1 MLACALLVL
10 SAAVSAQAA
19 VYLGTQ
25 QTYNLCAG
33 DTLTLD
39 LSQRQL
45 KLYTDTI
52 VRDTVA
58 VAGSSDSLYNLH
70 VVHVLPK
77 YLFTEPSRTLR
88 EDGQSFDWRELTIT
102 EEGTYQQVYKSNVNG
117 CDSIYRIT
125 VYRTRTEQE
134 ERTICQG
141 DSTFWRGHYY
151 SLQGRYEDLLR
162 SKDDLR
168 DSIIYRLVLHTTYIP
183 DTTFSSRT
191 ICRGS
196 WLDWRGRR
204 LTEPGLY
211 TDTLVSSKGCDSVV
225 HLSLNVVDVDTIVQ
239 IYRLTEGET
248 YTWLGKEY
256 TTAGVYD
263 TLLRNSDPSGCDTVA
278 RLYLSTLPIDTI
290 DTTVVICRGQEFEW
304 HGITANRSGVYY
316 RAEKPTDYSQ
326 TIYRLNLTIRNIPE
340 TDVRKY
346 ICHGGSLEFLGKTYT
361 AAGVY
366 FDTVMTTNGCDSAL
380 RITITE
386 MYPEISTTVARIA
399 DGQTYIWN
407 GKPYTK
413 AGTYDSIMPRPF
425 GCDSIARLELSTY
438 HVDTIDTVAY
448 ICYGETL
455 TWQGMTG
462 STTHVYEK
470 DGTRPNGDKVHYRLD
485 LRVTRIPITYLTD
498 TLCQDGTGSRSIHF
512 GDTILKT
519 SGIYTQK
526 FLGQHGCDSVV
537 VLRLQVTRPD
547 SIIEERRIPEGTFT
561 TWNGKNYS
569 ESGYYDSIS
578 QNRFGCDSLNRL
590 ILTVYHVDTIDTTV
604 YVCAGQ
610 SYTWHGI
617 TGSET
622 RVYEFP
628 GTRDNGDR
636 VYYRMDMRMMN
647 IPVTYIKDTLCQT
660 AGNSSITFV
669 DTTLTTSG
677 TYSHTFRSQHGCDS
691 VVVLELTVVHPDSTI
706 ISNRIPEGT
715 FTTWN
720 GKEYSQSGVYDTI
733 IPNRFGCD
741 SLSRLILTVYP
752 IDTIDTIATICPNTS
767 LEWHGMVC
775 SETKHYEFPGYKDN
789 GDQAYYRLDL
799 TVKELVEIEKH
810 FSLCDEDVVTFN
822 GKTYNTAGTTYDR
835 FSCDTIYKIVI
846 TKNPTS
852 YHFQT
857 GVMDATHPYYWSY
870 TLDGEQKTDTITAP
884 GHYEHTTVDPTT
896 GCSDTWHLELTRDET
911 KYHFVEE
918 QTICED
924 EEFDWRGRTGLN
936 HQFVGKTTH
945 YFDNYRTVADQ
956 DSIYEL
962 ILTVKPVLRSSQ
974 TIKFCGSLDLN
985 GTTHTESKVLID
997 TFTSIQYHCDSIVT
1011 TILVQ
1016 GSPFHLHDTLTLVP
1030 GETATWRGQTIDH
1043 DGWYDERHTNSF
1055 GCDSIYSLGV
1065 GYKAATPVTN
1075 THTDKVTICEGNYHD
1090 WRGDHYFNTGT
1101 YHDTVY
1107 VNNDPTQGVDSIY
1120 ILHLTVNPIYHSTE
1134 RITFTSFPGTYREH
1148 VFWAHGEH
1156 YDFHYQSSTGCDSII
1171 TVYADLQ
1178 VIVVEENASVCR
1190 SELPYRWRDHEYNE
1204 AYRYVE
1210 TVKDAAGNDSVQYI
1224 LNLSVKDAVET
1235 RITKTICQGSS
1246 YTFGNQTLTE
1256 TGVYR
1261 YTFKDFGCDS
1271 TVVLSLNVLSIDT
1284 NVFVHH
1290 IDEGEYYDWNGER
1303 YNSEGIYFSTAQNRF
1318 GCDSINVLQLIVNR
1332 VDTVDTTVVICPNE
1346 IPFFW
1351 HGIRATQ
1358 SGDYYTSERQD
1369 NGDYNYFRLHLTVR
1383 ELQYIDTTFTICD
1396 DEQII
1401 FNGKTYTES
1410 GVFTDYLSCD
1420 TVLRVRINKH
1430 PQQVYVT
1437 TASLGGEHGYT
1448 WTFMKDGTET
1458 TETFNEPGTYEYES
1472 PNPVTGCS
1480 EIWRLVLNR
1489 DETEYHFV
1497 ETLTLCEGEP
1507 FSWHGMNN
1515 LTQQGIGST
1524 SNYLVKYQTRAGKD
1538 SIYELILTVNPIERT
1553 TQVIPFCDAYV
1564 LNGKTYTATTTVVDT
1579 AHTGLGCYSI
1589 VTYILQKNNSFHRHD
1604 TTTII
1609 PGQTLYWRGQTITNT
1624 GLYTDE
1630 HTTASGC
1637 DSIYTLGVGMKE
1649 DAPHMKMQSWT
1660 EEICEGDTLF
1670 WRNKNYYNTGIYV
1683 DTVFVGST
1691 NEVDSLYVLNL
1702 TVHPT
1707 YLFRERIT
1715 FTNFPGTYRGHDFT
1729 YHGETD
1735 TIRYTSAG
1743 GCDSIYIVVAERE
1756 VRRTEETVVL
1766 CADEIATTPYVWK
1779 WNGATYTE
1787 SGRYVVVVKDAQ
1799 GNDSVEHIL
1808 NLTVKNIPVTYIDRT
1823 ICQGGSYTFGDRTLT
1838 QAGEYDFTFT
1848 SGSCDSIVHLSLN
1861 VVHADTNILVHHM
1874 NPGDNFTWNNKIYD
1888 STGTYFYYGINRFGC
1903 DSVAVLELTVNKVDT
1918 IDTTAVICP
1927 NEIPLRWHGIAA
1939 SQTGDY
1945 SNGEQQSNGQYNF
1958 YRLHLTVRELHYK
1971 DTTFTICDDEQ
1982 VHFNGKSYS
1991 DAGEFTDY
1999 LSCDTIMRIHI
2010 NKHPQRIYET
2020 RAALGQ
2026 DQYSWTYGP
2035 AGQEQSVTYD
2045 TPGTYEFEFPNAE
2058 TGCSEIWR
2066 LILSQDMNEYHFE
2079 ERLTICEGDNFNW
2092 HGMSNLSHQYIGQE
2106 HEYKAEY
2113 KTRNGKDSIYTLYLT
2128 VTPIKR
2134 TYKTIVFCDEIDWKG
2149 VRYTQSAVVTDTLI
2163 SSTGCDS
2170 IVRVNLDKAT
2180 PFHSYEYRDLP
2191 QGEVLHWHGFDI
2203 FTDGVYRDAKTTAA
2217 GCDSIYEL
2225 KVTIVPAT
2233 PHTNQYA
2240 TELSTCEGDTI
2251 VWRGKNIWTGGTY
2264 VDTVWSAGREKVDSI
2279 FTLRFTVWPAPKDTN
2294 FVHLYT
2300 CGQGASIYYQGTE
2313 YTDNDT
2319 IISNL
2324 HTIHGCDSIVK
2335 VYLHFNTALYLSDTV
2350 EINDT
2355 QLPYTWHYR
2364 LSGSVR
2370 DTVLTTAGTYLHT
2383 EPAEGSCENKE
2394 ELVLIVYPT
2403 YLFELDTTICETALP
2418 FYWTSGPQDH
2428 ANDALQHTIGT
2439 TKQYEY
2445 RYSTVNNTDSIY
2457 RLNLTIDPAPH
2468 TTEYYYVCSGTPQD
2482 IRGKTYGNGIDETD
2496 RVYRDTV
2503 TASDPNG
2510 QCDSIIYIEVY
2521 VSSLKKYTETRIL
2534 HQDETIDWNNYHITQ
2549 GGDYRDTVKTGN
2561 GCDSISVLHVV
2572 QETRKHERICET
2584 DLPYTWD
2591 KNGQDYS
2598 STGIWEYTET
2608 DGTTGNIIGYYTL
2621 YLTVDTVP
2629 TRIEQRYVCAG
2640 YPEEIYGTVYGAL
2653 NASQDTVYR
2662 DTVPG
2667 LSSVSC
2673 DTTIYVE
2680 IYVSSVKKHTQTV
2693 LLHYGET
2700 IDWNGLT
2707 ITRGG
2712 DYSDT
2717 TEVALGCDS
2726 ISILHVI
2733 EERRQNTTVCEWDL
2747 PYHWDQ
2753 NGQDYNTAG
2762 IKTDTVLDSYGNIAE
2777 FYSLYLQIDTVPTR
2791 VEQHFVCH
2799 GYAESIRGHWYGRPT
2814 DPTDTIYRFN
2824 DTILAKGSMC
2834 DSVIFVEIH
2843 VNSLTERVQTIILQ
2857 DGDSYDWNG
2866 KVITEGGVYRD
2877 TTQVA
2882 EGCDSISILQVIKE
2896 LRIDKTICRIDTTED
2911 TPADKR
2917 YPYVWVHQRPGV
2929 PNDTLYTSG
2938 IYTDTTYSD
2947 DNYITEFY
2955 SLHLTITH
2963 PYDTTIYVHGC
2974 QEHPESG
2981 QDHKKGAWWYGQ
2993 PNEIFWNDTSFIYR
3007 KEVNPADPNAPC
3019 DSIFYVHVVMDT
3031 TYVIH
3036 VDDTIC
3042 EEHLPYVLGRTNPEL
3057 IWAEGTYYH
3066 PDETACG
3073 CDSSIYLTLRII
3085 PKLTKND
3092 STFICE
3098 EVIKEHPVVLGD
3110 TVTPWFDVRNGGQ
3123 YSGEWEGKWHGV
3135 SYTTDT
3141 IVWNCDSSYY
3151 HHIIMRPKQDVP
3163 AKDTFYLC
3171 QGDSVQLFWP
3181 YKDYWVH
3188 EEGVYTETVQTYS
3201 PFVDETHGT
3210 THYDKNFLCDSTI
3223 EWTVFML
3230 DTIHEYDTIHIP
3242 MGDSLLFDNEW
3253 RFITGVYDSISYGGP
3268 DPLPASGTAIQG
3280 ANGLELPLKDSR
3292 DQYCKYVKTLYLFVD
3307 STYYYRDTLEICE
3320 MPGKGIEYTWKDGYK
3335 RPDPIILPMQDTTF
3349 HVIDTLL
3356 TYYYRFDSI
3365 YDLYI
3370 DYHQM
3375 YFTQI
3380 LDTIC
3385 EGDSLRFDIHNRDN
3399 TITQRFVSVDG
3410 VYYDTIPALN
3420 GCDSIIELY
3429 LKTRDSIPTTYEQQM
3444 ITDREIPYLWTHQW
3458 YENGVPKDSTDTLR
3472 ATGIYTFTM
3481 PSQYGC
3487 DSTIVLN
3494 FTVHQTHVFRDTIDI
3509 CSVTDK
3515 TFTHIWSTG
3524 REQSFTVPDRDSAIH
3539 YYDTLQTR
3547 IKYDSIYD
3555 LLVNYKEQTITYL
3568 DTSLCYGD
3576 SILFGLTRAHEPRFL
3591 SKSGNYQDTL
3601 VRTVN
3606 GCDSIIVLRL
3616 NVFPRYFNDYT
3627 HHISSADTPYIW
3639 VHEQGGVEIARD
3651 SLYAEGNYI
3660 YTYNNAYGC
3669 DSIDS
3674 LHLFIHQAYLY
3685 RDTIQICASET
3696 PYTWGS
3702 KTDIYHTGEYIQ
3714 YFRTHDDQADST
3726 HVRYIKVMPVEHDSI
3741 TMTICEG
3748 DSVRFGLTND
3758 HQPRWLY
3765 HNGIYNDTLT
3775 TQHGCDS
3782 IITLSLNV
3790 FPRHYNDTTIHIAD
3804 VDTPYV
3810 WIHMQGGVEKARDS
3824 ISAEGRYGYTFHSEY
3839 GCDSIDSI
3847 RLVVHPTYLFKDT
3860 ITICTSETP
3869 YTWYNVDENGDSTLF
3884 QKAIY
3889 ETGQYIK
3896 NLQTHD
3902 GYDSTY
3908 MRFINVLPVK
3918 RTEIHDS
3925 ICEGE
3930 NNFYIFKGQHLQ
3942 ESGVYTD
3949 TMTASNGCDSIVI
3962 LNLTVNKAYYSFRE
3976 EHIVEGQTLHAYG
3989 QTFTTDTVYTQ
4000 KGVTP
4005 NGCDST
4011 TVLKVVVHPLI
4022 DTTVYVC
4029 SYDLPY
4035 QWINKWNGQVTQLY
4049 ADGLYRN
4056 DTTYVNGQQM
4066 FYGLRLIV
4074 NDPVVVT
4081 IHDSICEGES
4091 NFYTFKGQH
4100 LTQSGVYRDTTVA
4113 ANGCDSI
4120 TILNLTV
4127 NKPYYNYIERH
4138 IIEGQSVTVL
4148 GHTFDTDT
4156 VFTIKGNTPNG
4167 CDSITDIKVIKHPMV
4182 DTTVIVCS
4190 YELPYQW
4197 TNKWNG
4203 QVTPLYAAGL
4213 YRNDTTVVDGK
4224 QMFYGLRLIVNEPV
4238 FKTIRDSICEGENN
4252 YYIFK
4257 GQHLTESG
4265 IYRDT
4270 TAAANGCDS
4279 ITTLYLTVNKPY
4291 YNYIERH
4298 IIEGQSVTVL
4308 GHTFDTDTVF
4318 SIKSNTPN
4326 GCDSITDIK
4335 VIKHPMVDTTVTVC
4349 SYELPYQWTNKWN
4362 GQVTPLYAAGLY
4374 RNDTTYVDGKQMF
4387 YGLRLIVNE
4396 PVVVTIHDSICEG
4409 NNNFYTFKGL
4419 HLNETGVYND
4429 TTVGA
4434 NGCDSITI
4442 LYLTVNKPYY
4452 SYREEHIVEGQSVT
4466 FDNHIFSTDTVYTKK
4481 GLTPNG
4487 CDSTT
4492 VLKVIVHPL
4501 VDTTVVVCSDDLP
4514 YQWINKWNGQ
4524 ITPLYSAGIYRND
4537 TTVVNGVQM
4546 FYGLRLIVNNPVF
4559 DTTRVSICEGSY
4571 YLYKGRNLTEQ
4582 GIYRD
4587 TLAAQNGCDSIHTLI
4602 LTVNQPYFHTIHQ
4615 DVLVGQ
4621 EVAFF
4626 DTVYNT
4632 TGTYY
4637 HYGTTPFGCDSTTVL
4652 ELVVHQLVD
4661 TIVTVCENDLPYHW
4675 TNRWSGEE
4683 ELFYS
4688 AGTYR
4693 NDTTIDGQK
4702 FFFGIDFRTVKQIF
4716 DTVQVSICSG
4726 GSYLFGGKPI
4736 TEAGIYRDTLTA
4748 PNGCDSIQTLIL
4760 TVNEPYYSTRT
4771 EHIIEGNEFVFFGD
4785 TFNTT
4790 GVYTHYGKN
4799 EYGCDSTSI
4808 LQLFVHPLVD
4818 TVVTVCSS
4826 ELPYQWI
4833 NKWTGSV
4840 IELYTEGLY
4849 RNDTTYF
4856 NGERMFNGL
4865 QLIVRQPSDT
4875 TIYRD
4880 ICEGDTYNFNGLYL
4894 KDAGEYRDTIKNSIG
4909 CDSIVILHL
4918 NVLSKYLNIIE
4929 RTIHDGDTVHFQNQ
4943 VYSTAGIY
4951 PARFTSSYGCDSIVE
4966 LHLNVI
4972 RLFDDSVSVC
4982 ANALPYIWT
4991 LPSDSTKFM
5000 TIYESGIYRDT
5011 VVNTE
5016 GQLTAIGLKVTVL
5029 PIAHAPE
5036 AVVATICEGEFYKFG
5051 DTVLTEQG
5059 TYYDTLVAANGC
5071 DSIVMLALQ
5080 VMPVQYQSETRRI
5093 FEGDSVFFYG
5103 EWLKTSG
5110 VYEHRETNGNQCTNT
5125 HQLILTVLKSFN
5137 VDTTAVICDNEL
5149 PFIWRGYEYN
5159 ATGDYSL
5166 PIAWTD
5172 SSRVVK
5178 TLHLTVNETFYGERN
5193 VSLCFGNLFIYKR
5206 DTFKT
5211 DTIFYD
5217 TIPSLVGCDSVLK
5230 YVVSVHPTF
5239 ERWDTVHISDKQSYT
5254 YCDGRVLTLQ
5264 GDYECSGITKS
5275 GCDSISHLHLV
5286 VHPSYEF
5293 KEEESVCQ
5301 SDPNNYPFQWHG
5313 RTFTESGIY
5322 YDSLLTH
5329 KYGFDSIYVLNLVV
5343 HPSYFI
5349 YEQYLI
5355 KEGETTTLH
5364 GINITRTDTIYTD
5377 TLHTFYGCDSIY
5389 QIAVNTKRM
5398 MEVDRVVEICDGD
5411 FYDLYGKKLTKAGNY
5426 TGMNE
5431 DTIVHLTLIVNEH
5444 SLFKQ
5449 RIVITEE
5456 DIPYIY
5462 KGHFYEPEAPV
5473 WDKTTQSWDQDVKTT
5488 IFSDSLINRFGCDSV
5503 IRIEFVVTTHYSEW
5517 NQIPLCSGSQLII
5530 DTDTIKKAGFYTFV
5544 RRSKE
5549 TGKLDSLYR
5558 IEVYESPS
5566 YEMPVVKRAI
5576 CSGDTVMFGGKIFD
5590 RNGVHRITL
5599 KSVDGC
5605 DSIITLDL
5613 TVNPAYY
5620 MEKTVSLWP
5629 EELPYHWEGRD
5640 YYNAG
5645 DYPVSWQIGD
5655 CDSTRMLHLIVLQP
5669 DTQRTVL
5676 CEGQTI
5682 TWFGTTYNASGIY
5695 SHTTYDQYNNV
5706 TAINVLILTIAH
5718 PTQIVSANVGT
5729 IVEGDDRFDIN
5740 FTYSGYSPTSYN
5752 LIFDARAKQ
5761 AGFTDVYGAT
5771 IMHDGI
5777 ATVRIPQF
5785 ADTCWNGHARYVRP
5799 DNYTVKLVLDNG
5811 PCGESRTEDLQ
5822 FQIKY
5827 PSWIIEQNWDDVV
5840 APLKPECNCGYNFSQ
5855 TQWFVNN
5862 QIQANTGEGYLHSD
5876 ALNVGDEV
5884 VMNAKRKGES
5894 YFIPTYPLKIK
5905 VYDWQMYDTPIL
5917 KISPKHAPHYNPYI
5931 TIDAEVEGVYEIYSS
5946 AGNFVSRGSFEQGKT
5961 TVTLPTISG
5970 LYIIRTHVDNE
5981 TMTHKVILY

>member
-1 MLACALLVL
+1 MNMKTKIVRMLASVLLVL
-10 SAAVSAQAA
+10 SATVSAQAA

-25 QTYNLCAG
+25 QNYDLCAG

-52 VRDTVA
+52 VRDTVP
-58 VAGSSDSLYNLH
+58 VAGSSDSLCNLH
-70 VVHVLPK
+70 VVHVLPM
-77 YLFTEPSRTLR
+77 YLFTEPTRTLPV
-88 EDGQSFDWRELTIT
+88 DGTPFTWREMTIS
-102 EEGTYQQVYKSNVNG
+102 EEGTYQKVYQAQVNG
-117 CDSIYRIT
+117 CDSIYRVT

-162 SKDDLR
+162 SKDDQR

-183 DTTFSSRT
+183 DTTFITRS

-196 WLDWRGRR
+196 WLDWRGQR
-204 LTEPGLY
+204 LTEQGMY
-211 TDTLVSSKGCDSVV
+211 TDTLRSSKGCDSVV
-225 HLSLNVVDVDTIVQ
+225 HLTLNIVDVDTLVQ
-239 IYRLTEGET
+239 IYRLTQGET
-248 YTWLGKEY
+248 YTWLGHPY
-256 TTAGVYD
+256 TQAGVYD
-263 TLLRNSDPSGCDTVA
+263 TLLRNSDPMGCDTVA
-278 RLYLSTLPIDTI
+278 RLYLSVLPIDTI
-290 DTTVVICRGQEFEW
+290 DTVAVICRGEEFEW
-304 HGITANRSGVYY
+304 HGITANRSGDYY

-326 TIYRLNLTIRNIPE
+326 TIYHLNLTIRNIPV

-346 ICHGGSLEFLGKTYT
+346 ICTGGSLEFLGKTYDH
-361 AAGVY
+361 ADVY
-366 FDTVMTTNGCDSAL
+366 YDTVKTTSGCDSVL

-399 DGQTYIWN
+399 EGQVYTWN
-407 GKPYTK
+407 GKPYTT
-413 AGTYDSIMPRPF
+413 AGTYDSIKSRPF
-425 GCDSIARLELSTY
+425 GCDSIARLILTTY
-438 HVDTIDTVAY
+438 HVDTIDTIVY
-448 ICYGETL
+448 ICHGETY
-455 TWQGMTG
+455 TWNGMTG
-462 STTHVYEK
+462 GTTHIYES
-470 DGTRPNGDKVHYRLD
+470 DGTRPNGDHVH
-485 LRVTRIPITYLTD
+485 
-498 TLCQDGTGSRSIHF
+498 
-512 GDTILKT
+512 
-519 SGIYTQK
+519 
-526 FLGQHGCDSVV
+526 
-537 VLRLQVTRPD
+537 
-547 SIIEERRIPEGTFT
+547 
-561 TWNGKNYS
+561 
-569 ESGYYDSIS
+569 
-578 QNRFGCDSLNRL
+578 
-590 ILTVYHVDTIDTTV
+590 
-604 YVCAGQ
+604 
-610 SYTWHGI
+610 
-617 TGSET
+617 
-622 RVYEFP
+622 
-628 GTRDNGDR
+628 
-636 VYYRMDMRMMN
+636 YRMDMRLID
-647 IPVTYIKDTLCQT
+647 IPITYIKDTLCQT
-660 AGNSSITFV
+660 AGNSSVTFV

-677 TYSHTFRSQHGCDS
+677 TYSHTFLSQHGCDS
-691 VVVLELTVVHPDSTI
+691 TVVLHLTVVHPDSTI

-715 FTTWN
+715 STTWN
-720 GKEYSQSGVYDTI
+720 GKEYSESGVYDTI

-752 IDTIDTIATICPNTS
+752 IDTIDTIASICPNTS

-775 SETKHYEFPGYKDN
+775 SETKVYEFPGYKEN

-799 TVKELVEIEKH
+799 TVRELVEIEKT
-810 FSLCDEDVVTFN
+810 FSICDEDVVTFN
-822 GKTYNTAGTTYDR
+822 GKTYSAAGISYDR

-857 GVMDATHPYYWSY
+857 GVLDATHPYYWTY
-870 TLDGEQKTDTITAP
+870 TQDGVQMTDTITAP

-911 KYHFVEE
+911 SYHFIEE

-936 HQFVGKTTH
+936 HQFVGQTTH

-974 TIKFCGSLDLN
+974 TIKFCGTIDLN
-985 GTTHTESKVLID
+985 GVTHSQSTVLID
-997 TFTSIQYHCDSIVT
+997 TLTSVQYQCDSIVT

-1016 GSPFHLHDTLTLVP
+1016 GTPFHLHDTLTLVP

-1043 DGWYDERHTNSF
+1043 DGLYEERHTNNF

-1090 WRGDHYFNTGT
+1090 WRGQHYFNTGT
-1101 YHDTVY
+1101 FHDTVY
-1107 VNNDPTQGVDSIY
+1107 VNNDPAQGVDSIY

-1224 LNLSVKDAVET
+1224 LNLTVKDNVET
-1235 RITKTICQGSS
+1235 RITKTICEGSS

-1290 IDEGEYYDWNGER
+1290 IDEGEYYDWNGTR
-1303 YNSEGIYFSTAQNRF
+1303 YWGTGTYFSTDQNRF

-1332 VDTVDTTVVICPNE
+1332 VDTVDTTVVLCPNE

-1358 SGDYYTSERQD
+1358 SGDYYASERQD

-1396 DEQII
+1396 DESLI

-1448 WTFMKDGTET
+1448 WTFMKDGAET

-1472 PNPVTGCS
+1472 PNAVTGCS

-1524 SNYLVKYQTRAGKD
+1524 SSYLVNYKTRTGQD
-1538 SIYELILTVNPIERT
+1538 SIYELILTVNPVERT
-1553 TQVIPFCDAYV
+1553 TQVIPFCDSYV
-1564 LNGKTYTATTTVVDT
+1564 LNGKTYSSTTTIVDT

-1589 VTYILQKNNSFHRHD
+1589 VTYVLQKNNSFERHD

-1609 PGQTLYWRGQTITNT
+1609 PGQTLYWHGYTITNA
-1624 GLYTDE
+1624 GLYTA
-1630 HTTASGC
+1630 TYTSSTGC

-1649 DAPHMKMQSWT
+1649 DAPHMNMQSWT

-1683 DTVFVGST
+1683 DTVFIGST

-1715 FTNFPGTYRGHDFT
+1715 FTSFPGTYRGHEFT
-1729 YHGETD
+1729 YHGEID

-1756 VRRTEETVVL
+1756 VTRTEETIVL

-1787 SGRYVVVVKDAQ
+1787 SGRYVVTVKDAQ

-1808 NLTVKNIPVTYIDRT
+1808 NLTVKNIPVTYITQT

-1838 QAGEYDFTFT
+1838 QAGDYDFTFT

-1874 NPGDNFTWNNKIYD
+1874 NPGDNFTWNNRIYD

-1918 IDTTAVICP
+1918 VDTTAVICP
-1927 NEIPLRWHGIAA
+1927 NEIPLRWHGITA
-1939 SQTGDY
+1939 SQTGEY
-1945 SNGEQQSNGQYNF
+1945 THAEQQSNGQYNY

-1982 VHFNGKSYS
+1982 VIFNGKTYT
-1991 DAGEFTDY
+1991 DAGEFTDH
-1999 LSCDTIMRIHI
+1999 LSCDTVMRIHI

-2045 TPGTYEFEFPNAE
+2045 QPGTYEFEFPNAQ

-2066 LILSQDMNEYHFE
+2066 LILTQDMNEYHFE
-2079 ERLTICEGDNFNW
+2079 ERLTICEGENFSW
-2092 HGMSNLSHQYIGQE
+2092 HGMGNLSHQYIGEE
-2106 HEYKAEY
+2106 HVYKAEY

-2128 VTPIKR
+2128 VTPIER

-2149 VRYTQSAVVTDTLI
+2149 VRYSQSAVVTDTLV
-2163 SSTGCDS
+2163 SSKGCDS

-2203 FTDGVYRDAKTTAA
+2203 FTDGVYRDVNTTAQ

-2251 VWRGKNIWTGGTY
+2251 LWRGKNIWAGGTY

-2319 IISNL
+2319 VISNL

-2350 EINDT
+2350 EITDT
-2355 QLPYTWHYR
+2355 KLPYTWHYR
-2364 LSGSVR
+2364 LGGTVR
-2370 DTVLTTAGTYLHT
+2370 DTVLTTAGTYHHS
-2383 EPAEGSCENKE
+2383 EAAEGSCENTE

-2403 YLFELDTTICETALP
+2403 YLYEHDTTICETALP
-2418 FYWTSGPQDH
+2418 FYWTTGPQDH
-2428 ANDALQHTIGT
+2428 VGDALQHTIGT

-2445 RYSTVNNTDSIY
+2445 RYTTVNNTDSIY

-2468 TTEYYYVCSGTPQD
+2468 ITEYYYVCSGTPQD
-2482 IRGKTYGNGIDETD
+2482 IRGKTYGNGADETD

-2534 HQDETIDWNNYHITQ
+2534 HQDETIDWNGYHITQ
-2549 GGDYRDTVKTGN
+2549 GGDYRDTVKTSN
-2561 GCDSISVLHVV
+2561 GCDSISVLHIV
-2572 QETRKHERICET
+2572 QETRKHERVCELN
-2584 DLPYTWD
+2584 LPYTWD

-2608 DGTTGNIIGYYTL
+2608 DQVTGNIIGYYTL

-2629 TRIEQRYVCAG
+2629 TRVEQHYVCAG
-2640 YPEEIYGTVYGAL
+2640 YPEDIYGTVYGSL
-2653 NASQDTVYR
+2653 NANQDTVYR
-2662 DTVPG
+2662 DTITRT
-2667 LSSVSC
+2667 SATSC
-2673 DTTIYVE
+2673 DTTVYVE
-2680 IYVSSVKKHTQTV
+2680 VYVSSVKKHTQTL

-2700 IDWNGLT
+2700 IDWNGQT
-2707 ITRGG
+2707 ITQGG

-2717 TEVALGCDS
+2717 TKIALGCDS
-2726 ISILHVI
+2726 ISYLHVI
-2733 EERRQNTTVCEWDL
+2733 EERRHNQTVCELDL
-2747 PYHWDQ
+2747 PFHWDQ
-2753 NGQDYNTAG
+2753 NNTDYHTAG
-2762 IKTDTVLDSYGNIAE
+2762 IKTDTVFDQYGNIAE
-2777 FYSLYLQIDTVPTR
+2777 FYSLYLSIDTVPTR
-2791 VEQHFVCH
+2791 VEQHFVC
-2799 GYAESIRGHWYGRPT
+2799 YGHPQIINGKQYGALGTPSDT
-2814 DPTDTIYRFN
+2814 LYHDTIPDRPSPS
-2824 DTILAKGSMC
+2824 TC
-2834 DSVIFVEIH
+2834 DSVINLEIFVSSETVQEKTVILHEGETYTWFGKEITELSTTTYDTITLDPVTGCEITHYLH
-2843 VNSLTERVQTIILQ
+2843 VVAEHR
-2857 DGDSYDWNG
+2857 D
-2866 KVITEGGVYRD
+2866 VITICSFD
-2877 TTQVA
+2877 TATFVWSFNGQ
-2882 EGCDSISILQVIKE
+2882 KY
-2896 LRIDKTICRIDTTED
+2896 TT
-2911 TPADKR
+2911 T
-2917 YPYVWVHQRPGV
+2917 
-2929 PNDTLYTSG
+2929 G
-2938 IYTDTTYSD
+2938 IYTDTVFDANGYVSQFHTLD
-2947 DNYITEFY
+2947 
-2955 SLHLTITH
+2955 LTVKV
-2963 PYDTTIYVHGC
+2963 PVDTTIYLNGC
-2974 QEHPESG
+2974 F
-2981 QDHKKGAWWYGQ
+2981 DKGGVTFLDKVYL
-2993 PNEIFWNDTSFIYR
+2993 NDTTIRDTLECDTMYTTHIRVFRSDTVRIDTVICETQLPFIFGR
-3007 KEVNPADPNAPC
+3007 QDPDTIWSEHVNP
-3019 DSIFYVHVVMDT
+3019 IIHKDT
-3031 TYVIH
+3031 
-3036 VDDTIC
+3036 
-3042 EEHLPYVLGRTNPEL
+3042 
-3057 IWAEGTYYH
+3057 
-3066 PDETACG
+3066 TACG
-3073 CDSSIYLTLRII
+3073 CDSVMFLTLRIT
-3085 PKLTKND
+3085 PTLTHND
-3092 STFICE
+3092 STFRCE
-3098 EVIKEHPVVLGD
+3098 DDIMDNPVTLGNL
-3110 TVTPWFDVRNGGQ
+3110 TNPWFDTREGGK
-3123 YSGEWEGKWHGV
+3123 YHGTWEGKWTGV
-3135 SYTTDT
+3135 HYYNDT
-3141 IVWNCDSSYY
+3141 IVWDCDSTYF
-3151 HHIIMRPKQDVP
+3151 HHIIVRPRQNQP
-3163 AKDTFYLC
+3163 SLDTFYLC
-3171 QGDSVQLFWP
+3171 QGDSVQLLWP
-3181 YKDYWVH
+3181 YSDKWFYGPGLYKD
-3188 EEGVYTETVQTYS
+3188 TIQTDS
-3201 PFVDETHGT
+3201 VF
-3210 THYDKNFLCDSTI
+3210 YDAHHNRWHNDRSYICDSI
-3223 EWTVFML
+3223 VHWL
-3230 DTIHEYDTIHIP
+3230 ILPADTLHEHRYVHIP
-3242 MGDSLLFDNEW
+3242 MGDSIIFNDS
-3253 RFITGVYDSISYGGP
+3253 IIYTTGVYDSIGNALDTNSYG
-3268 DPLPASGTAIQG
+3268 
-3280 ANGLELPLKDSR
+3280 
-3292 DQYCKYVKTLYLFVD
+3292 QYCKYVMTLHLSVD
-3307 STYYYRDTLEICE
+3307 STYYFRDTLSVCE
-3320 MPGKGIEYTWKDGYK
+3320 YPNKDTLYTWADGFQKVYTLPDKDTAY
-3335 RPDPIILPMQDTTF
+3335 
-3349 HVIDTLL
+3349 HVIDTLPTL
-3356 TYYYRFDSI
+3356 LYRFDSI

-3380 LDTIC
+3380 RDTIC

-3429 LKTRDSIPTTYEQQM
+3429 LKTRDSIPTTYEQHM
-3444 ITDREIPYLWTHQW
+3444 ITDREIPYLWEHQW
-3458 YENGVPKDSTDTLR
+3458 FENGVQKDSTDTLR
-3472 ATGIYTFTM
+3472 ATGVYTFTM

-3494 FTVHQTHVFRDTIDI
+3494 FIVHQTHVFRDTIDI
-3509 CSVTDK
+3509 CSMPNM
-3515 TFTHIWSTG
+3515 TFTHTWSTG
-3524 REQSFTVPDRDSAIH
+3524 RELTFTVPDKDSAIH

-3576 SILFGLTRAHEPRFL
+3576 SIQFGLTRAHEPRFL

-3627 HHISSADTPYIW
+3627 HHMSSADTPYVWI
-3639 VHEQGGVEIARD
+3639 HEQGGVEIARD
-3651 SLYAEGNYI
+3651 SLYAEGNYTYI
-3660 YTYNNAYGC
+3660 YTNEYGC

-3685 RDTIQICASET
+3685 RDTIQICSSET
-3696 PYTWGS
+3696 PYTWGT

-3810 WIHMQGGVEKARDS
+3810 WIHMQGGHEIARDS
-3824 ISAEGRYGYTFHSEY
+3824 LYAEGRYGYSFHSEY
-3839 GCDSIDSI
+3839 GCDSIDSV

-3869 YTWYNVDENGDSTLF
+3869 YTWYNVDANGDSTLF

-3930 NNFYIFKGQHLQ
+3930 NNFYVFKGMHLN
-3942 ESGVYTD
+3942 ESGIYTD
-3949 TMTASNGCDSIVI
+3949 TMTASNGCDSIVT
-3962 LNLTVNKAYYSFRE
+3962 LNLTVNKPYYSFRE
-3976 EHIVEGQTLHAYG
+3976 EHIVEGQTLVAYG
-3989 QTFTTDTVYTQ
+3989 HTFTTDTVYTQ

-4035 QWINKWNGQVTQLY
+4035 QWINKWNGQVTELY
-4049 ADGLYRN
+4049 AAGLYRNDTTYVNGQQMFYGLQLIVNNPVVVTIHDSICEGNNNFYVFKGQHLTESGVYRDTTVAANGCDSITILNLTVNKSYYNYIERHIVEGQSVTVLGHTFDRDTVYTIKGNTPNGCDSITDIKVIMHPMVDTIVTVCSYDLPYQWINKWNGQVSELYAAGIYRNDTTIVNGQQMFYGLQLVVNEPVFKTIRDSICEGENNYYIFKGQHLTESGVYRDTTMGANGCDSITTLYLTVNKPYYNYIERHIVEGQSVTVLGHTFDRDTVYTIKGNTPNGCDSITDIKVIMHPMVDTIVTVCSYDLPYQWINKWNGQITPLYAAGLYRN

-4081 IHDSICEGES
+4081 IHDSICEG
-4091 NFYTFKGQH
+4091 NNAFYTFKGQH
-4100 LTQSGVYRDTTVA
+4100 LTETGIYRDTTIG

-4138 IIEGQSVTVL
+4138 ILEGQSVTVL
-4148 GHTFDTDT
+4148 GLTFDKDT
-4156 VFTIKGNTPNG
+4156 MHTIKGITPNG
-4167 CDSITDIKVIKHPMV
+4167 CDSITDIKVIVHPM
-4182 DTTVIVCS
+4182 
-4190 YELPYQW
+4190 
-4197 TNKWNG
+4197 
-4203 QVTPLYAAGL
+4203 
-4213 YRNDTTVVDGK
+4213 
-4224 QMFYGLRLIVNEPV
+4224 
-4238 FKTIRDSICEGENN
+4238 
-4252 YYIFK
+4252 
-4257 GQHLTESG
+4257 
-4265 IYRDT
+4265 
-4270 TAAANGCDS
+4270 
-4279 ITTLYLTVNKPY
+4279 
-4291 YNYIERH
+4291 
-4298 IIEGQSVTVL
+4298 
-4308 GHTFDTDTVF
+4308 
-4318 SIKSNTPN
+4318 
-4326 GCDSITDIK
+4326 
-4335 VIKHPMVDTTVTVC
+4335 
-4349 SYELPYQWTNKWN
+4349 
-4362 GQVTPLYAAGLY
+4362 
-4374 RNDTTYVDGKQMF
+4374 
-4387 YGLRLIVNE
+4387 
-4396 PVVVTIHDSICEG
+4396 
-4409 NNNFYTFKGL
+4409 
-4419 HLNETGVYND
+4419 
-4429 TTVGA
+4429 
-4434 NGCDSITI
+4434 
-4442 LYLTVNKPYY
+4442 
-4452 SYREEHIVEGQSVT
+4452 
-4466 FDNHIFSTDTVYTKK
+4466 
-4481 GLTPNG
+4481 
-4487 CDSTT
+4487 
-4492 VLKVIVHPL
+4492 
-4501 VDTTVVVCSDDLP
+4501 VDTTVVVCSNDLP

-4524 ITPLYSAGIYRND
+4524 ITPLYTAGLYRND
-4537 TTVVNGVQM
+4537 TTYVNGQQM
-4546 FYGLRLIVNNPVF
+4546 FYGLQLIVNNPIF

-4571 YLYKGRNLTEQ
+4571 YLYKGQNLTEQ

-4615 DVLVGQ
+4615 DVLEGQ
-4621 EVAFF
+4621 SVAFF

-4702 FFFGIDFRTVKQIF
+4702 YFFGIEFRTVKQIF
-4716 DTVQVSICSG
+4716 DTVQASICNG
-4726 GSYLFGGKPI
+4726 TSYLFAGI
-4736 TEAGIYRDTLTA
+4736 ARTEAGIYRDTLTSA
-4748 PNGCDSIQTLIL
+4748 NGCDSIQTLIL

-4790 GVYTHYGKN
+4790 GVYTHYGKT

-4818 TVVTVCSS
+4818 TVVTICSS
-4826 ELPYQWI
+4826 ELPYMWT
-4833 NKWTGSV
+4833 NKWDGSV
-4840 IELYTEGLY
+4840 MPLYTEGIY

-4856 NGERMFNGL
+4856 NGERMFYGL
-4865 QLIVRQPSDT
+4865 QLIVSQPNNT
-4875 TIYRD
+4875 TIYRE
-4880 ICEGDTYNFNGLYL
+4880 ICDGDTYNFNGQDLQQS
-4894 KDAGEYRDTIKNSIG
+4894 GEYRDTLKNSYG

-4918 NVLSKYLNIIE
+4918 NVLQKYYNIIE
-4929 RTIHDGDTVHFQNQ
+4929 RTIHDGDTVHFQG
-4943 VYSTAGIY
+4943 VPYSTAGVY
-4951 PARFTSSYGCDSIVE
+4951 TARFTSSHGCDSIVE

-4972 RLFDDSVSVC
+4972 RLYDDSIAVC
-4982 ANALPYIWT
+4982 ANTLPYVWT

-5011 VVNTE
+5011 VTNTH
-5016 GQLTAIGLKVTVL
+5016 GMQSIIGLKVNVL

-5036 AVVATICEGEFYKFG
+5036 AIVATICEGEYYKFG
-5051 DTVLTEQG
+5051 DSLLTVQG
-5059 TYYDTLVAANGC
+5059 MYYDTLVAANGC

-5080 VMPVQYQSETRRI
+5080 VQPVNYQTESRTI
-5093 FEGDSVFFYG
+5093 YEGESVQFHGQTY
-5103 EWLKTSG
+5103 TQSG
-5110 VYEHRETNGNQCTNT
+5110 IYTVIDTTT
-5125 HQLILTVLKSFN
+5125 HKCPDTYQLILTVLKEFR
-5137 VDTTAVICDNEL
+5137 VDTAVHICQNEA
-5149 PFIWRGYEYN
+5149 PFIWYGYKYYK
-5159 ATGDYSL
+5159 TGDYSL
-5166 PIAWTD
+5166 PTAYTD

-5178 TLHLTVNETFYGERN
+5178 TLHLTVDSIYSEIRT
-5193 VSLCFGNLFIYKR
+5193 VSICHGDEFKFKGRIY
-5206 DTFKT
+5206 T
-5211 DTIFYD
+5211 DSTSFYD
-5217 TIPSLVGCDSVLK
+5217 TIPSTKGCDSIIK
-5230 YVVSVHPTF
+5230 YIVQVYPTF
-5239 ERWDTVHISDKQSYT
+5239 HFEFDKHISDTGSYNFHGRLLNQTGT
-5254 YCDGRVLTLQ
+5254 YEWTGKTINDCDSIELLHLTVHPSYLFRDTIELCQ
-5264 GDYECSGITKS
+5264 PDSFIWRNHRGLDSIIITKS
-5275 GCDSISHLHLV
+5275 GTYYDSCLTKNYQFDSVYMLTVV
-5286 VHPSYEF
+5286 VHPSYYYYE
-5293 KEEESVCQ
+5293 KYDIEE
-5301 SDPNNYPFQWHG
+5301 G
-5313 RTFTESGIY
+5313 KATRI
-5322 YDSLLTH
+5322 
-5329 KYGFDSIYVLNLVV
+5329 
-5343 HPSYFI
+5343 
-5349 YEQYLI
+5349 
-5355 KEGETTTLH
+5355 H
-5364 GINITRTDTIYTD
+5364 GIDISTPGVYKD
-5377 TLHTFYGCDSIY
+5377 TLSSIYGCDSVYHIV
-5389 QIAVNTKRM
+5389 VNTIRKLEREDSVSICYGSYY
-5398 MEVDRVVEICDGD
+5398 EVPGGSGRKYSYADTYRDTIYPAGKDYFEVVITHLTVIAPSFSVTRKVVSVEDLPYAYDGRLYTQVDLPKDDSTYIFQRTIHNANSCDSIVYLEITRTSHYSPWYQFALCKGSSIKIDDVEITEPGQYQ
-5411 FYDLYGKKLTKAGNY
+5411 FTRR
-5426 TGMNE
+5426 
-5431 DTIVHLTLIVNEH
+5431 
-5444 SLFKQ
+5444 
-5449 RIVITEE
+5449 RI
-5456 DIPYIY
+5456 DP
-5462 KGHFYEPEAPV
+5462 KDP
-5473 WDKTTQSWDQDVKTT
+5473 
-5488 IFSDSLINRFGCDSV
+5488 
-5503 IRIEFVVTTHYSEW
+5503 
-5517 NQIPLCSGSQLII
+5517 
-5530 DTDTIKKAGFYTFV
+5530 
-5544 RRSKE
+5544 RRSYM
-5549 TGKLDSLYR
+5549 DSLYR
-5558 IEVYESPS
+5558 IEVYLAPT
-5566 YEMPVVKRAI
+5566 YDLTLNRTI
-5576 CSGDTVMFGGKIFD
+5576 CQGDTFLFFD
-5590 RNGVHRITL
+5590 KKLTTTGVYKEKGET
-5599 KSVDGC
+5599 KDGC
-5605 DSIITLDL
+5605 DSIVTLYL
-5613 TVNPAYY
+5613 EVTPAVHYHDY
-5620 MEKTVSLWP
+5620 VRMWP
-5629 EELPYHWEGRD
+5629 DSMPYKWDVTGETYRG
-5640 YYNAG
+5640 AG
-5645 DYPVSWQIGD
+5645 DYTKVWYTND
-5655 CDSTRMLHLIVLQP
+5655 CANTHTLHLTVVETDTVITQVVVCSADLPYIWRGRQYTASTTDSELIVDSVLKTSTLYVLKLTVSSPTNIQAP
-5669 DTQRTVL
+5669 DP
-5676 CEGQTI
+5676 
-5682 TWFGTTYNASGIY
+5682 
-5695 SHTTYDQYNNV
+5695 DQEFK
-5706 TAINVLILTIAH
+5706 ACA
-5718 PTQIVSANVGT
+5718 
-5729 IVEGDDRFDIN
+5729 DDQEFDIHLKY
-5740 FTYSGYSPTSYN
+5740 TGDLPQYYSLYFGSAALREKFKNVYN
-5752 LIFDARAKQ
+5752 VPVDHSLANGLVNEVVIRVQIPQSTQEAYRD
-5761 AGFTDVYGAT
+5761 
-5771 IMHDGI
+5771 HDG
-5777 ATVRIPQF
+5777 VSHPY
-5785 ADTCWNGHARYVRP
+5785 YVRP
-5799 DNYTVKLVLDNG
+5799 DHYTMNIELNNGACGDNSRVNDVKFL
-5811 PCGESRTEDLQ
+5811 
-5822 FQIKY
+5822 IKY
-5827 PSWIIEQNWDDVV
+5827 PSWIIEQQWDNIV
-5840 APLKPECNCGYNFSQ
+5840 APLKKDSNGGFEFTNIEWYNATRNYTYSGAETARGYLYVSGKLQ
-5855 TQWFVNN
+5855 EGDEIV
-5862 QIQANTGEGYLHSD
+5862 ANLTRKGEGYPIETCPLVIKAYTKDTYDDPIIKPNKAPRHTPVIGIE
-5876 ALNVGDEV
+5876 AVQEGTYEV
-5884 VMNAKRKGES
+5884 
-5894 YFIPTYPLKIK
+5894 
-5905 VYDWQMYDTPIL
+5905 
-5917 KISPKHAPHYNPYI
+5917 
-5931 TIDAEVEGVYEIYSS
+5931 YSS
-5946 AGNFVSRGSFEQGKT
+5946 TGTLITTGTFAEGNT
-5961 TVTLPTISG
+5961 AVTLPAVCGIY
-5970 LYIIRTHVDNE
+5970 LIRLVQGEHAI
-5981 TMTHKVILY
+5981 THKAVIY